1 MNKKCHHL
9 IIDKEFQALAPIY
22 SKEDYSKAE
31 SNLVLLGSAPYP
43 IKVWNNIILTDFLCY
58 QLCHKYNIP
67 FEIEKMSFYSEND
80 ALFYACET
88 FIQTEYLPEPHERYL
103 IGKAYYYMRALMAD
117 VYHGKRPVHFAKEH
131 TQILGNKFAKNKTA
145 FIASSIFHVSPT
157 TVTKYSNF
165 ASAVDEIRRKNKTVG
180 DAILAQSF
188 RISMENTMV
197 LSKLS
202 PTRIAQAYREGITRL
217 PDSFYIE
224 QPPLPQKANPQIK
237 QMPVYD
243 RDAELSSL
251 TLTVNAWNCSM
262 ERFLRISKLSLASD
276 EAKEKLENVLEKLCN
291 TASLIL
297 LKIKE
302 SDNE

>member
-1 MNKKCHHL
+1 
-9 IIDKEFQALAPIY
+9 
-22 SKEDYSKAE
+22 
-31 SNLVLLGSAPYP
+31 
-43 IKVWNNIILTDFLCY
+43 
-58 QLCHKYNIP
+58 
-67 FEIEKMSFYSEND
+67 
-80 ALFYACET
+80 
-88 FIQTEYLPEPHERYL
+88 
-103 IGKAYYYMRALMAD
+103 
-117 VYHGKRPVHFAKEH
+117 
-131 TQILGNKFAKNKTA
+131 
-145 FIASSIFHVSPT
+145 
-157 TVTKYSNF
+157 
-165 ASAVDEIRRKNKTVG
+165 
-180 DAILAQSF
+180 
-188 RISMENTMV
+188 MENTMV
-197 LSKLS
+197 LAKLS

-217 PDSFYIE
+217 PDSFYID

-302 SDNE
+302 PDNE